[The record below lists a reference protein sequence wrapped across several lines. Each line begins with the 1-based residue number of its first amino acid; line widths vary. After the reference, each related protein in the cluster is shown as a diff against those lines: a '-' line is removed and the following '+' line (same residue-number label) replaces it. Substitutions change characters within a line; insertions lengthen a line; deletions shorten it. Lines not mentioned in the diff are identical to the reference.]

1 MLSVFNWLDGHFSST
16 VRPGWPAA
24 VYLGDCLNV
33 KPPAWDFLEVQ
44 WLKLGEGRGEDSF
57 PGWGTKI
64 PHASW
69 PPNQNTKQKQNLQP
83 DWPAEPTL

>member
-1 MLSVFNWLDGHFSST
+1 MCVFNWLDGHFSNLE
-16 VRPGWPAA
+16 RPGWLAA
-24 VYLGDCLNV
+24 VFLGVCLNA
-33 KPPAWDFLEVQ
+33 KPPAWDLLEVQ
-44 WLKLGEGRGEDSF
+44 WLKLGEGRGEGSF

-83 DWPAEPTL
+83 DWLPEPTL